1 MSMKKIYLIDDNVD
15 GNRRKYGAGFV
26 DEGAYHDVIVAIEKL
41 SPKDDLSFLKNA
53 SCILLH
59 KSFEDFIDGKFHDDS
74 HIVAKLIIQMPWVG
88 NNIPL
93 VLFSDGDTNDLGVFK
108 DQTIYSLKKRA
119 FYSRL
124 ESFILHYKEANEIDL
139 KILAYDGDN
148 YIKYLA
154 NRFVTSLFVSLQD
167 LSNDELLLAQ
177 KVHNEYFEQLVSLSQ
192 PSLGKTYREII
203 VDLTLNPITVGDFR
217 YRINRILE
225 NIQDYG
231 KNYFTWK

>member
-1 MSMKKIYLIDDNVD
+1 M
-15 GNRRKYGAGFV
+15 
-26 DEGAYHDVIVAIEKL
+26 
-41 SPKDDLSFLKNA
+41 
-53 SCILLH
+53 
-59 KSFEDFIDGKFHDDS
+59 
-74 HIVAKLIIQMPWVG
+74 
-88 NNIPL
+88 
-93 VLFSDGDTNDLGVFK
+93 
-108 DQTIYSLKKRA
+108 
-119 FYSRL
+119 
-124 ESFILHYKEANEIDL
+124 
-139 KILAYDGDN
+139 AYDGDN